1 MPSYRAYMD
10 RSVQLSVSCEQQD
23 GISLVHCNA
32 NQSATTIQYIYIEI
46 LGAIR
51 IEKNIEKEW
60 HRLTGGPFLIFPHRR
75 TPRFNTEDRFIY
87 QAC

>member
-23 GISLVHCNA
+23 GISLIHCNA
-32 NQSATTIQYIYIEI
+32 NKSATTIQDIEI

-51 IEKNIEKEW
+51 IKEKKEW
-60 HRLTGGPFLIFPHRR
+60 KGMKIKKRELKRNG
-75 TPRFNTEDRFIY
+75 
-87 QAC
+87 